1 MLCRMKTV
9 IQRVSRASVRI
20 AGEVR
25 AEIGRGLL
33 LLVGVEVGDGDAQAE
48 ALAKKVAGL
57 RIFDDDAGK
66 MNLSNEQVGGEVLAV
81 SQFTLCADLSRG
93 KRPGF
98 DPAMRPPEA
107 ERLYERFCGALEQS
121 TGRPVKRGVFG
132 ASMQVELVNDGP
144 ATFLLAVAPADSSWS
159 GAREGAVDR
168 RP

>member
-1 MLCRMKTV
+1 MKTV
-9 IQRVSRASVRI
+9 IQRVARASVRVD
-20 AGEVR
+20 GEVR

-33 LLVGVEVGDGDAQAE
+33 LLVGVEVGDGDAQAD
-48 ALAKKVAGL
+48 ALAKKVAGF

-66 MNLSNEQVGGEVLAV
+66 MNLSNEQIGGAFLAV

-107 ERLYERFCGALEQS
+107 ERLYERFCAALEQA
-121 TGRPVKRGVFG
+121 TARPVQRGVFG

-144 ATFLLAVAPADSSWS
+144 ATFLFHVPPAAAGVPAS
-159 GAREGAVDR
+159 
-168 RP
+168 